1 MNKQEMLDKA
11 YKLGFEG
18 EHDVRGC
25 AQCALAAVQDATGIQ
40 NDLVYKSASGL
51 AGGAGECT
59 DGICGGYSGGIMAMS
74 MLFGRT
80 REEEATTKGR
90 ADKYVSFHMA
100 AALHDKFIEKYGT
113 VICSDIHEKIYGESF
128 DLRDDDRKQ
137 AFRDAGAHE
146 REDGCCAAVGD
157 GARWATE
164 LILDAIEKN
173 ELKLEDFKDLID
185 TVK

>member
-1 MNKQEMLDKA
+1 MKKQEMIDKA
-11 YKLGFEG
+11 YELGFKA

-25 AQCALAAVQDATGIQ
+25 AQCALAAVQDVTGVQ

-74 MLFGRT
+74 MFFGRT
-80 REEEATTKGR
+80 REEESTEKGR
-90 ADKYVSFHMA
+90 ADKYVSFRMA
-100 AALHDKFIEKYGT
+100 AALHDKYVEKYGS
-113 VICSDIHEKIYGESF
+113 VICSEIHKKIYGESF
-128 DLRDDDRKQ
+128 DLRDEDQKQ

-164 LILDAIEKN
+164 LILG
-173 ELKLEDFKDLID
+173 ELEANGQTLEDFKDLID
-185 TVK
+185 TRK